1 MTQWKWGLGFAL
13 GLLLLGAYWY
23 ETSVSLSSNEPQ
35 QTVSVAAVAS
45 SSAGS
50 AHLVP
55 VQQQL
60 THRLQQQL
68 DQQLPAPAADAAPA
82 AQFIGHARRLHS
94 AGAHISASQL
104 EQQVLTELL
113 RQPAQLQLAAD
124 TLVDLAVA
132 SQRFGN
138 DQALA
143 RVYAIKLLAQQCRL
157 GDCSTL
163 KSTVQRLTA
172 ALEAQAAQ
180 GLPFQKAQD
189 QDLLDL
195 LKISMQYNDIKLD
208 EQNLDLVLSQL
219 GYQPTLGRQLSKI
232 YGQTLFYALESRYG
246 IEKARQLAM
255 AAVNYQ
261 RFVPAAK

>member
-1 MTQWKWGLGFAL
+1 MKQWKWGLGFAL
-13 GLLLLGAYWY
+13 GLLLLGGYWY
-23 ETSVSLSSNEPQ
+23 ETSVPVRSHAPQ
-35 QTVSVAAVAS
+35 QTASVPAVAS
-45 SSAGS
+45 SSASS

-60 THRLQQQL
+60 TQRLQRQL
-68 DQQLPAPAADAAPA
+68 DQQLPAPAADAAPGE
-82 AQFIGHARRLHS
+82 QFIAHARRLHS

-104 EQQVLTELL
+104 ELQVLTELL
-113 RQPAQLQLAAD
+113 RQPEQLQLAAD
-124 TLVDLAVA
+124 TLVDLDFA
-132 SQRFGN
+132 SQQFGKE
-138 DQALA
+138 QALA

-163 KSTVQRLTA
+163 KSTAQRLTA
-172 ALEAQAAQ
+172 ALEAQASQ
-180 GLPFQKAQD
+180 GRPFQKAQD

-246 IEKARQLAM
+246 MEKARQLAL